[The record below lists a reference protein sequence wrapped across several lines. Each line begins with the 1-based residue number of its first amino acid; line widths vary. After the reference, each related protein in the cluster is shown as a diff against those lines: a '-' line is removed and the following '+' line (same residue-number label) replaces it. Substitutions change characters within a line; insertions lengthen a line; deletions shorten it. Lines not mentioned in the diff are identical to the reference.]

1 MLRMSQVRDLN
12 KGDNSY
18 KRKLATRLIILSLSA
33 FFISQVIPTLAE
45 EQDPATEVTEELSP
59 SAETEAASEP
69 EASETTTAPSS
80 DQSASPTATPTASPS
95 PSPSVYPARPSQSQG
110 MVIKVP
116 NEISVDPRAQIVRIP
131 RIEIS
136 GPAYLLV
143 CVNTVN
149 TVIDVLTIGAP
160 DNANATNLFI
170 QGDISSTVTISAPTL
185 LVNNVFNASGGAKIS
200 ALGRSLAGQQIQI
213 GFLAIDKQADDSS
226 LCPEISPENRRVISI
241 KGLGVGIGMKKGEV
255 KLKR

>member
-45 EQDPATEVTEELSP
+45 EQDAASEITEEIS
-59 SAETEAASEP
+59 SGAETEAASEP
-69 EASETTTAPSS
+69 EASETTTAPSE
-80 DQSASPTATPTASPS
+80 DQSASPAATPTPS
-95 PSPSVYPARPSQSQG
+95 PSPSREVFPARPAQAQG
-110 MVIKVP
+110 MSIKVP

-136 GPAYLLV
+136 GPEYLLV
-143 CVNTVN
+143 CVNTIN

-170 QGDISSTVTISAPTL
+170 QGDISSTLTISAPTV
-185 LVNNVFNASGGAKIS
+185 LVNTVFNASGGAKIS

-213 GFLAIDKQADDSS
+213 GFLAIDKQADGSS
-226 LCPEISPENRRVISI
+226 LCPKISAENRRVISI

-255 KLKR
+255 TLKR

>member
-45 EQDPATEVTEELSP
+45 EQDAASEITEEIS
-59 SAETEAASEP
+59 SGAETEAASEP
-69 EASETTTAPSS
+69 EASESTTAPSAG
-80 DQSASPTATPTASPS
+80 QSPSPAATPS
-95 PSPSVYPARPSQSQG
+95 PSPSREIFPARPAQAQG
-110 MVIKVP
+110 MSIKVP

-136 GPAYLLV
+136 GPEYLLV
-143 CVNTVN
+143 CVNTIN

-170 QGDISSTVTISAPTL
+170 QGDISSTLTISAPTV
-185 LVNNVFNASGGAKIS
+185 LVNTVFNASGGAKIS

-213 GFLAIDKQADDSS
+213 GFLAIDKQADGSS
-226 LCPEISPENRRVISI
+226 LCPKISAENRRVISI

-255 KLKR
+255 TLKR